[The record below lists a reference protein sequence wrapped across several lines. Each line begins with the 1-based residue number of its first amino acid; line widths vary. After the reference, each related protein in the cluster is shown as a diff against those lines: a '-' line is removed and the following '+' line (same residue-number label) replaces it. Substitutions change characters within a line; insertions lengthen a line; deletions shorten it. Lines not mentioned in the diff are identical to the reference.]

1 MPVNDLKFSY
11 DGVCVYVTTTVKA
24 GITAKIILSFIN
36 LVLLGII
43 ILFTVEHIFIASI
56 VFFGF
61 ELLVIKYTLWNLL
74 GEERL
79 IINAKS
85 LNYQQHYGFFTTS
98 LHTINFNKKIII
110 RPYEEVFEADV
121 KYSKFLFES
130 YDENNLPIVIYQS
143 VLNIAT
149 DSFAKLVMQIEQL
162 FLDEMVTSNG
172 MPAIYLN

>member
-1 MPVNDLKFSY
+1 MPINDLKFSY

-43 ILFTVEHIFIASI
+43 IFFTFEHIVIASI
-56 VFFGF
+56 VFSGF
-61 ELLVIKYTLWNLL
+61 ELLVIKYTLWNLF

-79 IINAKS
+79 IINTKS

-130 YDENNLPIVIYQS
+130 YDENNLPVVIYHT
-143 VLNIAT
+143 VLNIT
-149 DSFAKLVMQIEQL
+149 EEDFVKLVRQIDQL
-162 FLDEMVTSNG
+162 FLDEMVTSNE